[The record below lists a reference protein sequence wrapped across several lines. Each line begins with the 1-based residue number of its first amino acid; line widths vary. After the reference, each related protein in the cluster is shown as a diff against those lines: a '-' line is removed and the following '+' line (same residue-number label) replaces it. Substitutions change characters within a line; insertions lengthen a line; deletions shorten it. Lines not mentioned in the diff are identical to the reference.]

1 MSLSSTK
8 QSGTKIEMNLVL
20 WVIGVYLIVIEMY
33 AHKIYTMNPQKNEK
47 YEVKGLEYFLGI
59 E

>member
-1 MSLSSTK
+1 
-8 QSGTKIEMNLVL
+8 
-20 WVIGVYLIVIEMY
+20 MY